1 MNDQPEISTGSAGK
15 VVFARVL
22 GHDNGSADH
31 DARRAKIL
39 KECGLENE
47 AVLPSLFP
55 QLTLMAR
62 EALDSVTSL
71 EDIAVWPGFCGED
84 ICTEGV
90 DYEALRVGSLLR
102 AGNALLLVIRK
113 GKNCGGKCSV
123 SQKTLDCPLSVSWMS
138 AWVIRDGD
146 IRIEDSVN
154 VVFAEGDPVSAL
166 SAA

>member
-1 MNDQPEISTGSAGK
+1 MTDQPEISTGSAGK

-22 GHDNGSADH
+22 GHDGGSPDL
-31 DARRAKIL
+31 DARRARIL
-39 KECGLENE
+39 KECGLEKE
-47 AVLPSLFP
+47 VILPTLFP
-55 QLTLMAR
+55 QVTLMAR
-62 EALDSVTSL
+62 EALESVTNL
-71 EDIAVWPGFCGED
+71 EGIAVWPGFCGED
-84 ICTEGV
+84 ICTEDV
-90 DYEALRVGSLLR
+90 DYESLRVGSLLR
-102 AGNALLLVIRK
+102 VGKALLLIIRK
-113 GKNCGGKCSV
+113 GKNCGGKCAV